1 MARTEKLYSARMR
14 RETAAGERRVGG
26 TGEHRSLGRPKKIDA
41 LLADY
46 AEAHRTPGNV
56 VCHTA
61 GISLIVFGVL
71 SMLSAVPMTGRLTA
85 AEVLLAVSLL
95 AYLALDP
102 ALGAATVAAAVLLDL
117 LARLVSDW
125 RVGAAAFAIGWI
137 FQGIG
142 HAVYEKN
149 RPAFLRNLAHLLV
162 GPAYLVNKLVRIR
175 PVVGPAPGAA
185 R

>member
-1 MARTEKLYSARMR
+1 MARTEK
-14 RETAAGERRVGG
+14 TI
-26 TGEHRSLGRPKKIDA
+26 LGSVKRPEKIDA

-56 VCHTA
+56 VCHTV
-61 GISLIVFGVL
+61 GISMIVFGIF
-71 SMLSAVPMTGRLTA
+71 SMLSAVAIGGRFTA
-85 AEVLLAVSLL
+85 AEALLASALV

-102 ALGAATVAAAVLLDL
+102 ALGAATVAAALLLDV
-117 LARLVSDW
+117 LARLVADW
-125 RVGAAAFAIGWI
+125 RVGAVAFVAGWI

-162 GPAYLVNKLVRIR
+162 GPAYLVNKVVRIR
-175 PVVGPAPGAA
+175 PLVRPAPGAA

>member
-1 MARTEKLYSARMR
+1 MR
-14 RETAAGERRVGG
+14 REPAAR
-26 TGEHRSLGRPKKIDA
+26 IDA

-56 VCHTA
+56 VCHTV
-61 GISLIVFGVL
+61 GISLIVFGIL
-71 SMLSAVPMTGRLTA
+71 SMLSAVPIAGRWTA
-85 AEVLLAVSLL
+85 AEALLAAALVV
-95 AYLALDP
+95 YLILDP

-117 LARLVSDW
+117 LARAVGDW
-125 RVGAAAFAIGWI
+125 RVGAAAFAVGWI

-175 PVVGPAPGAA
+175 TVAGTAPGAA

>member
-1 MARTEKLYSARMR
+1 MR
-14 RETAAGERRVGG
+14 REPAAGERRAEG
-26 TGEHRSLGRPKKIDA
+26 TGGQSPPVRPVKIDA

-61 GISLIVFGVL
+61 GISLIVFGIF
-71 SMLSAVPMTGRLTA
+71 SMLSAVPIAGKLTA
-85 AEVLLAVSLL
+85 AEALLAAAFVV
-95 AYLALDP
+95 YLALDP
-102 ALGAATVAAAVLLDL
+102 ALGAATVAAALLLDV
-117 LARLVSDW
+117 LARLVADW
-125 RVGAAAFAIGWI
+125 RVGAVAFGVGWI

-162 GPAYLVNKLVRIR
+162 GPAYLVNKVVRIR
-175 PVVGPAPGAA
+175 PLVRPEAGAA
-185 R
+185 H

>member
-1 MARTEKLYSARMR
+1 MS
-14 RETAAGERRVGG
+14 
-26 TGEHRSLGRPKKIDA
+26 RPKPIDA

-56 VCHTA
+56 VCHMA
-61 GISLIVFGVL
+61 GISLIVFGIL
-71 SMLSAVPMTGRLTA
+71 SMLSALPIAGRWTA
-85 AEVLLAVSLL
+85 AEALLAVALFV
-95 AYLALDP
+95 YLALDP
-102 ALGAATVAAAVLLDL
+102 ALGAATVAAAALLDL
-117 LARLVSDW
+117 LARAVADW
-125 RVGAAAFAIGWI
+125 RVGAAAFAAGWI

-175 PVVGPAPGAA
+175 TIANTAPGAA

>member
-1 MARTEKLYSARMR
+1 MR
-14 RETAAGERRVGG
+14 RSR
-26 TGEHRSLGRPKKIDA
+26 KIDA

-56 VCHTA
+56 ACHTA
-61 GISLIVFGVL
+61 GISLIVFGMF
-71 SMLSAVPMTGRLTA
+71 SMLSAVPIAGRLTA
-85 AEVLLAVSLL
+85 AEALLAAALV

-102 ALGAATVAAAVLLDL
+102 ALGAATIGAALLLDV
-117 LARLVSDW
+117 LAHLVADW
-125 RVGAAAFAIGWI
+125 RVGVVAFVVGWI

-162 GPAYLVNKLVRIR
+162 GPAYLVNKVVRIR
-175 PVVGPAPGAA
+175 PLVDPAPGAA
-185 R
+185 P

>member
-1 MARTEKLYSARMR
+1 MR
-14 RETAAGERRVGG
+14 R
-26 TGEHRSLGRPKKIDA
+26 IDA

-56 VCHTA
+56 VCHA
-61 GISLIVFGVL
+61 VGISLIVFGL
-71 SMLSAVPMTGRLTA
+71 FSMLSAVPVGGRLSA
-85 AEVLLAVSLL
+85 AEVLLAAALV

-102 ALGAATVAAAVLLDL
+102 ALGAATVAAAVLLDV
-117 LARLVSDW
+117 LAHRVADW
-125 RVGAAAFAIGWI
+125 RVGAVAFVVGWI

-162 GPAYLVNKLVRIR
+162 GPAYLVNKAVRIR
-175 PVVGPAPGAA
+175 PVVSPAAGAA

>member
-1 MARTEKLYSARMR
+1 R
-14 RETAAGERRVGG
+14 
-26 TGEHRSLGRPKKIDA
+26 IDA

-56 VCHTA
+56 VCHTV
-61 GISLIVFGVL
+61 GISLIVFGIL
-71 SMLSAVPMTGRLTA
+71 SMASAVPIGGTLTA
-85 AEVLLAVSLL
+85 AEVLLAAAFVV
-95 AYLALDP
+95 YIALDP
-102 ALGAATVAAAVLLDL
+102 ALGAATVAAAILLDL

-125 RVGAAAFAIGWI
+125 RVGAVAFVIGWI

-142 HAVYEKN
+142 HAVFEKN

-175 PVVGPAPGAA
+175 PIARTASGAA